1 LPVCRFAGF
10 SVSRFAG
17 LPVCRF
23 PGFPV
28 SRFPGFPV
36 CRFAGLPV
44 CRFAG
49 FPVCRFAGLP
59 VSRFAGF
66 PVSRFPGFPVSR
78 FPGFALFP
86 LFPIRFHVRLR
97 FIMQDPRYAK
107 LAKLLVE
114 YSTQLKPGDKV
125 LIDNFD
131 IPSEMTIALVRAARD
146 AGALP
151 FVQIHRASIAR
162 ELALGADEAQ
172 YGLQAE
178 VELARMK
185 KMDAYIAVRG
195 SENITEM
202 SDVPADKMQLVM
214 KKMRPVIDWRV
225 KKTRWVVLRWPTPSM
240 AQQAGMSTEGFEDFF
255 FNVCTLDYAKMLPA
269 MEALKEL
276 MEKTDQVH
284 IKGPGTDLQFSI
296 KGIPSIVCGGNF
308 NIPDGEVFTAP
319 VKNSVEGHI
328 SFNAP
333 SIYQGTAFDSVRLEF
348 KAGKVVSA
356 TANNPEKLNQI
367 LDSDAGARYIG
378 EFALGFNPVILH
390 PMRDILFDEK
400 ICGSFHFTPGQA
412 YEQADNGNRSQV
424 HWDMV
429 NIQRKDYGGGEI
441 WFDGKLIR
449 KDGIFLPKA
458 LAKLNPK

>member
-1 LPVCRFAGF
+1 
-10 SVSRFAG
+10 
-17 LPVCRF
+17 
-23 PGFPV
+23 
-28 SRFPGFPV
+28 
-36 CRFAGLPV
+36 
-44 CRFAG
+44 
-49 FPVCRFAGLP
+49 
-59 VSRFAGF
+59 
-66 PVSRFPGFPVSR
+66 
-78 FPGFALFP
+78 
-86 LFPIRFHVRLR
+86 
-97 FIMQDPRYAK
+97 MQDPRYAK

-125 LIDNFD
+125 LIDNYD
-131 IPSEMTIALVRAARD
+131 IPPAMTIALIRAARA

-151 FVQIHRASIAR
+151 FVQLHRGSIAR
-162 ELALGADEAQ
+162 EMAMGAEEAQ
-172 YGLQAE
+172 VALQAE
-178 VELARMK
+178 YELARMK
-185 KMDAYIAVRG
+185 KIDAYIAVRG

-240 AQQAGMSTEGFEDFF
+240 AQQAGMSTEAFEDFY
-255 FNVCTLDYAKMLPA
+255 FNVCTLDYAKMLPG
-269 MEALKEL
+269 MNALKEL
-276 MEKTDQVH
+276 MDQTDLVH

-296 KGIPSIVCGGNF
+296 KNIPAIVCGGNF

-319 VKNSVEGHI
+319 VRNSVNGQI

-333 SIYQGTAFDSVRLEF
+333 TIYQGTAFDSIRLEF
-348 KAGKVVSA
+348 KAGKVVAA
-356 TANNPEKLNQI
+356 TANNTEKLNKI
-367 LDSDAGARYIG
+367 LDSDPGARYIG
-378 EFALGFNPVILH
+378 EFALGFNPIILH

-449 KDGIFLPKA
+449 KDGLFLPKA
-458 LAKLNPK
+458 LQKLNPK